1 MKKRT
6 KWVMIIAVLSLV
18 AVLAIPEAYAY
29 LTKRNYDSEAVTANE
44 IPEGYEV
51 ATLSGGCFWCMEP
64 PFEKLKGVHS
74 VVSGYTGGETENPS
88 YDEVASGGTGHI
100 ESVQVYYD
108 PDLISYEQILDV
120 FWRQINPT
128 DDEGQFVDRGYQY
141 TTAIFYHT
149 PEQRESAEQ
158 SKQELQNSGRFQN
171 ELVTPIL
178 EAEEFYKAEE
188 YHQDYYKK
196 NTLRYDFYRGNS
208 GRDQYLEEK
217 WGEDLEVDL
226 PKK

>member
-18 AVLAIPEAYAY
+18 AVFAIPEAYAY
-29 LTKRNYDSEAVTANE
+29 LTKRNYDSEAVTASE

-51 ATLSGGCFWCMEP
+51 ATLAGGCFWCMEP

-88 YDEVASGGTGHI
+88 YDEVSSGGTGHI
-100 ESVQVYYD
+100 ESVQVYFD
-108 PDLISYEQILDV
+108 PDVISYEQILDV

-149 PEQRESAEQ
+149 PEQREIAEQ
-158 SKQELQNSGRFQN
+158 SKQALQNSGRFQN

-196 NTLRYDFYRGNS
+196 NNLRYDFYRGNS

-217 WGEDLEVDL
+217 WGEDLEVDF

>member
-1 MKKRT
+1 
-6 KWVMIIAVLSLV
+6 MIIAVLSLV
-18 AVLAIPEAYAY
+18 AVFAIPEAYAY
-29 LTKRNYDSEAVTANE
+29 LTKRNYDSEAVTASE

-51 ATLSGGCFWCMEP
+51 ATLAGGCFWCMEP

-88 YDEVASGGTGHI
+88 YDEVSSGGTGHI
-100 ESVQVYYD
+100 ESVQVYFD
-108 PDLISYEQILDV
+108 PDVISYEQILDV

-149 PEQRESAEQ
+149 PEQREIAEQ
-158 SKQELQNSGRFQN
+158 SKQALQNSGRFQN

-196 NTLRYDFYRGNS
+196 NNLRYDFYRGNS

-217 WGEDLEVDL
+217 WGEDLEVDF